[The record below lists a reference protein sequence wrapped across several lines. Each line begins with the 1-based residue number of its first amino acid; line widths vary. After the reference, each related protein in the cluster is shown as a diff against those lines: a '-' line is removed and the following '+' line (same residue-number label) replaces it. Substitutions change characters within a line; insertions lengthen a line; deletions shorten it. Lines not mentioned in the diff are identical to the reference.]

1 MSPPTERAPSRASC
15 GAVEGASWARSVKRQ
30 RPLNFS
36 PDCGANRARFGG
48 RMLVHLAIAQQGHVQ
63 DPSAEATAEFAAAAP
78 GTAIDWM
85 RRLTAAPAA
94 RFWHSGS
101 YQWASRHHE
110 QTRAVLNRAASGE
123 VITIAT
129 VGGSS
134 SAQQTN
140 YGHHLATGL
149 RTLLH
154 EAGYLNASIRVINP
168 SQVRRCP
175 RACVLL
181 WSVITN

>member
-1 MSPPTERAPSRASC
+1 
-15 GAVEGASWARSVKRQ
+15 
-30 RPLNFS
+30 
-36 PDCGANRARFGG
+36 
-48 RMLVHLAIAQQGHVQ
+48 MLVHLAIAQVQGHVQ

-94 RFWHSGS
+94 SFWHSGS

-149 RTLLH
+149 CTLLH